1 MKRIGECLREG
12 YCSRTTQRFLRLSMA
27 WIAGMSLVILHAF
40 LDARAE
46 DPLGA
51 AHRFLPYTEYIITAI
66 LLAIGGAI
74 LIERSLRESERQ

>member
-46 DPLGA
+46 DPPAG
-51 AHRFLPYTEYIITAI
+51 Y
-66 LLAIGGAI
+66 
-74 LIERSLRESERQ
+74 